1 MNGIVG
7 GCVINFII
15 MDMLWYI
22 IYDIKLII
30 VLIYYVDC
38 FFIILKIFLVYL
50 YNLSFIFI
58 EKNGKEW

>member
-1 MNGIVG
+1 M
-7 GCVINFII
+7 
-15 MDMLWYI
+15 
-22 IYDIKLII
+22 YDIKLII

-58 EKNGKEW
+58 EKNGKE